1 MQINCIIMY
10 ALYIANV
17 EPVHYLPGCFGAGK
31 VKKKEENLKSI
42 ILFEVKNKQCIIHY
56 STIQREGILVSL
68 PKEIGFKN
76 DSCGRDL

>member
-31 VKKKEENLKSI
+31 VKKKK
-42 ILFEVKNKQCIIHY
+42 KRGK
-56 STIQREGILVSL
+56 
-68 PKEIGFKN
+68 P
-76 DSCGRDL
+76 